1 MLRFGLLKSLLALSL
16 ICAITFAFICGFL
29 LVKASD
35 EAGGLIGNQA
45 ILVQDSAGKVTAEEF
60 RLHVA
65 EYAQHNNIDIFLVK
79 SDPNN
84 PQVKQILYIAPA
96 SPTSTGAQWLRDGYP
111 TFSND
116 AEMIVR
122 HLSDYHVNDPRGFY
136 YIDGPQGAGQNFF
149 TMAKEYGMDGMRL
162 QFKGFDYL
170 RTESSALT
178 IVVILVL
185 LVAMSAIHIII
196 RSRHLAIA
204 TMIGQRTTTFVCRE
218 IINALAGAWPIIVG
232 LVAVALGFLGWYNSF
247 HRFGLLLSG
256 FLILLG
262 VYAIAMGVTC
272 WLTAKLLSITPLIAA
287 IKGAVPG
294 KQLAWSAY
302 VVRLG
307 IVLFACALSFS
318 LVPLMTQNSLRTK
331 EIPLWGD
338 RSDVTAL
345 FIAGSA
351 RDGYADELG
360 ARLREMERQN
370 KLILAYPRWNMGIN
384 NSPEDLTQLL
394 VNSYYAQRE
403 LHLPPGEPNV
413 VRILYPA
420 DAPSADVDK
429 AVEQVQQQYSGLRVE
444 KLPQPADFS
453 AFSYQ
458 SESDAFSYDL
468 MLKRPVV
475 TVLPPGLDMESDRNL
490 SAWSTQRYVLLKDKA
505 AAQQLSED
513 PAFQGVIAGWRP
525 AQDQWQEQTSK
536 LAVETRAT
544 TFNLG
549 ILLIVLAATIL
560 ACIITFSLRHRDR
573 LRACLLIGVPFTRA
587 YLGFLIAEAI
597 FLAVPLG
604 YLWYRNASYH
614 ALLASNPSMVA
625 EFSRSAAVTPTIVAL
640 TIGLAAFWLITAIW
654 LAERRYTRAWHTQ

>member
-1 MLRFGLLKSLLALSL
+1 MIWVRLKSLLALGL
-16 ICAITFAFICGFL
+16 TCAIIFAFICSFL

-35 EAGGLIGNQA
+35 EAAGLIGNQVVL
-45 ILVQDSAGKVTAEEF
+45 IQDSTGKTTAEEF
-60 RLHVA
+60 WSHVT
-65 EYAQHNNIDIFLVK
+65 EYAQRNNIDIFLTI
-79 SDPNN
+79 SDPNS
-84 PQVKQILYIAPA
+84 PQTKRILYIAPA
-96 SPTSTGAQWLRDGYP
+96 SPTSNGTQWLQDGYP
-111 TFSND
+111 AFSND

-136 YIDGPQGAGQNFF
+136 YIDGPRGAGQNFF
-149 TMAKEYGMDGMRL
+149 TMAKGYGMDGTQPQL
-162 QFKGFDYL
+162 NGFDYL
-170 RTESSALT
+170 RTKSAALT

-247 HRFGLLLSG
+247 HRFGILLSG

-272 WLTAKLLSITPLIAA
+272 WLTAKLLSNTPLIAA
-287 IKGAVPG
+287 VKGAVPG

-302 VVRLG
+302 AVRIG
-307 IVLFACALSFS
+307 VMLFTCGLSFS
-318 LVPLMTQNSLRTK
+318 LISLTAQNSLRTK

-370 KLILAYPRWNMGIN
+370 KLILAYPRWNIGLN

-413 VRILYPA
+413 ARILYPD
-420 DAPSADVDK
+420 DAPPADVDK
-429 AVEQVQQQYSGLRVE
+429 AAGQVQQQYSGLRVE

-458 SESDAFSYDL
+458 SEYSAFSYDL

-475 TVLPPGLDMESDRNL
+475 TVLPPGLDMESDRN
-490 SAWSTQRYVLLKDKA
+490 KA
-505 AAQQLSED
+505 AAKELSED

-544 TFNLG
+544 AFNLG
-549 ILLIVLAATIL
+549 ILLIVLAATVL

-587 YLGFLIAEAI
+587 YLGFFIAEAI

-625 EFSRSAAVTPTIVAL
+625 EFSRSAAVTPTIAVI
-640 TIGLAAFWLITAIW
+640 TVGLAVFWLITAIW